1 MKMFK
6 QENRYISR
14 QVNESVPIQLQ
25 ILMWSMIDSLK
36 EKKKLDYLQILRLK
50 VKGNK
55 VLIEH
60 EQEVPQ
66 YKEKYEVE
74 KIKFPIEHDMK
85 LYVIDSVDYS
95 TMIFAE
101 EY

>member
-1 MKMFK
+1 MFK
-6 QENRYISR
+6 KENRYVSR
-14 QVNESVPIQLQ
+14 QVNEVVPIQLQ

-36 EKKKLDYLQILRLK
+36 EKKKLDYLQIFRLK
-50 VKGNK
+50 VKGDK

-60 EQEVPQ
+60 EQEVPP

-74 KIKFPIEHDMK
+74 KAKFPIEHDMK
-85 LYVIDSVDYS
+85 IYVIDSVDYS

>member
-1 MKMFK
+1 MFK
-6 QENRYISR
+6 KENRYVSR
-14 QVNESVPIQLQ
+14 QVNEVVSIQLQ

-36 EKKKLDYLQILRLK
+36 EKKKLDYLQIFRLK

-60 EQEVPQ
+60 EQEVPP
-66 YKEKYEVE
+66 YKEKYKVE
-74 KIKFPIEHDMK
+74 KAKFPIKHDMK
-85 LYVIDSVDYS
+85 IYVIDSVDYS

>member
-1 MKMFK
+1 MFK
-6 QENRYISR
+6 QENRYVSR
-14 QVNESVPIQLQ
+14 QVNEVVPIQLQ
-25 ILMWSMIDSLK
+25 ILLWSMVDSLN
-36 EKKKLDYLQILRLK
+36 EKKKLDYLQIFRLK
-50 VKGNK
+50 ITGDK

-60 EQEVPQ
+60 EQEVPP

-74 KIKFPIEHDMK
+74 KVKFPIEHDMK
-85 LYVIDSVDYS
+85 IYVIDSADYS

>member
-1 MKMFK
+1 MFK
-6 QENRYISR
+6 KENRYVSR
-14 QVNESVPIQLQ
+14 QVNEIVPIQLQ

-36 EKKKLDYLQILRLK
+36 EKKKLDYLQIFRLK
-50 VKGNK
+50 VKGDK

-60 EQEVPQ
+60 EQEVQPH
-66 YKEKYEVE
+66 KEKYEVE
-74 KIKFPIEHDMK
+74 KVKFPIEDDMK
-85 LYVIDSVDYS
+85 IYVIDSVDYS

>member
-1 MKMFK
+1 MFK
-6 QENRYISR
+6 KENRYVSR
-14 QVNESVPIQLQ
+14 QVNETVPIQLQ

-36 EKKKLDYLQILRLK
+36 EKKKLDYLQIFRLK
-50 VKGNK
+50 VKENK

-60 EQEVPQ
+60 EQEVPP

-74 KIKFPIEHDMK
+74 KAKFPIEHDMK
-85 LYVIDSVDYS
+85 IYVIDSVDYS
-95 TMIFAE
+95 TMILAE

>member
-1 MKMFK
+1 MFK
-6 QENRYISR
+6 KENRYVSR
-14 QVNESVPIQLQ
+14 QVNENIPIQLQ
-25 ILMWSMIDSLK
+25 ILMWSMIYSLK
-36 EKKKLDYLQILRLK
+36 EKKELDYLQIFRLK
-50 VKGNK
+50 VKNNK

-60 EQEVPQ
+60 EQEVPP

-74 KIKFPIEHDMK
+74 KAKFPIECDMK
-85 LYVIDSVDYS
+85 IYVIDSVDYS

>member
-1 MKMFK
+1 MFK
-6 QENRYISR
+6 KENRYVSR
-14 QVNESVPIQLQ
+14 QVNEVVPIQLQ

-36 EKKKLDYLQILRLK
+36 EKKKLDYLQIFRLK
-50 VKGNK
+50 VKGDK

-60 EQEVPQ
+60 EQEVPP
-66 YKEKYEVE
+66 YKEKYEIE
-74 KIKFPIEHDMK
+74 KAKFPIGHDMK
-85 LYVIDSVDYS
+85 IYVIDSVDYS